1 MVGVWSVGA
10 LSPETREG
18 GGQSFV
24 LGGSRITFLKCGR
37 LKTVLNDR
45 KVRPRTSLRLEKFI
59 KKRRDVVASV
69 FR

>member
-10 LSPETREG
+10 LSPETRGG

-37 LKTVLNDR
+37 LKTIASPEGKAAYESTTR
-45 KVRPRTSLRLEKFI
+45 KFY
-59 KKRRDVVASV
+59 KKKADVVASV